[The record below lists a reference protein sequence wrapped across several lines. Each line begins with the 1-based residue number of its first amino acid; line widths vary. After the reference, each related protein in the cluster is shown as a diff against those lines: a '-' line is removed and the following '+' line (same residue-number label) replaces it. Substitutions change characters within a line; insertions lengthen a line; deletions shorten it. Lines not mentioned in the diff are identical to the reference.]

1 MHNKIVGCFGT
12 AFGDALAA
20 DTKFLSVQA
29 ILSRYPNGPQD
40 LQAIQPL
47 SPMIHRWP

>member
-1 MHNKIVGCFGT
+1 MYNKIAGCLFGT

-20 DTKFLSVQA
+20 DTEFLSVQA

-40 LQAIQPL
+40 LRPR
-47 SPMIHRWP
+47 H